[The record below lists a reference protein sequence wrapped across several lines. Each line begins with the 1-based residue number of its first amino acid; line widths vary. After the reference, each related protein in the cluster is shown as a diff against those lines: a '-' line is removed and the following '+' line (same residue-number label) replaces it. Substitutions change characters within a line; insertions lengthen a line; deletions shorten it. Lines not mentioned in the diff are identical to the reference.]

1 MRRLARL
8 IALPA
13 LLLLLL
19 APAAARADDQ
29 SFARTTI
36 SQAVTLDR
44 YERAASTALGKV
56 DRRGLAAVP
65 GARRAIKLVRRQV
78 DRLLTAV
85 RPEQT
90 STPEGA
96 AAKQQ
101 LFTLLGKEKDG
112 YGTLDRALAAYQA
125 GDTATA
131 RTLQSRAKRTLGIVR
146 RGAARLGATLRALA
160 Q

>member
-1 MRRLARL
+1 MPRIARL
-8 IALPA
+8 IVLPA
-13 LLLLLL
+13 LLLLLF
-19 APAAARADDQ
+19 APAARADDQ
-29 SFARTTI
+29 SFARATI
-36 SQAVTLDR
+36 TQAATLDR

-65 GARRAIKLVRRQV
+65 AARRAIKQVRRQV

-90 STPEGA
+90 STPDGA
-96 AAKQQ
+96 AAKRQ

-125 GDTATA
+125 DDVATA
-131 RTLQSRAKRTLGIVR
+131 RTLQSRAKKTLAAVR
-146 RGAARLGATLRALA
+146 RGAARLGDALRALA
-160 Q
+160 G